1 MKNVKNSTI
10 ACRDAHE
17 SVQLQEAGT
26 LLQAERDAVMSCR
39 DAHDS
44 VLLLRIDLQLQGSC
58 CRCALHDCA

>member
-17 SVQLQEAGT
+17 SAQLQEAGT

-39 DAHDS
+39 DAHES
-44 VLLLRIDLQLQGSC
+44 VLLRMDLRLQGSWC
-58 CRCALHDCA
+58 SYALHDCA